1 MENKKNIVW
10 LASYPKSGN
19 TWFRSFISA
28 LRNKGEVDINAI
40 STEGIFSQKRGL
52 EECLDLDAD
61 EIPVS
66 KMDQFKRISFVH
78 QSNTSAKK
86 CFVKIHDLYSMSKI
100 DHQPIVPEESTLAA
114 IYFVRNPLDVTISM
128 ANHNGQTLDETIAK
142 VVCNEHANLVRS
154 EKHAQDQFQQY
165 LGTWNMHVESW
176 KKVTAFPVIFIR
188 YEDMKKNP
196 QDSFSQALKQIEYE
210 ATEEEI
216 QLALEASQFEKLK
229 NQEVEFGFREKP
241 KACKSF
247 FNKGEVGQWKE
258 QLNQVQINKIR
269 QFNEPMMREFGYW
282 EE

>member
-40 STEGIFSQKRGL
+40 STEGIFSQKIVL
-52 EECLDLDAD
+52 EEYLDLDAD

-66 KMDQFKRISFVH
+66 KIDQFKRISFKH
-78 QSNTSAKK
+78 QSNISEEK
-86 CFVKIHDLYSMSKI
+86 CFVKIHDLYSISEI

-128 ANHNGQTLDETIAK
+128 ANHNGQSLDKTITK
-142 VVCNEHANLVRS
+142 VICNEQAHLVRN
-154 EKHAQDQFQQY
+154 KNHAYDQFPQF

-176 KKVTAFPVIFIR
+176 KNVTAFPVFFVR
-188 YEDMKKNP
+188 YEDLKNNP
-196 QDSFSQALKQIEYE
+196 QDTFTRVLKQIAYE

-216 QLALEASQFEKLK
+216 RLAIEATQFEKLK
-229 NQEVEFGFREKP
+229 NQEAEFGFREKP

-247 FNKGEVGQWKE
+247 FNKGEVGQWKV
-258 QLNQVQINKIR
+258 QLNQEQTSIIK

-282 EE
+282 ED